1 LIIKFLKGLK
11 NTVSPDYWA
20 NRIGEKTGLYDKA
33 RAYGEKDKPWYIK
46 LGLIVIII
54 VLILFMSKLQ
64 ADNEIDIDQ
73 IAQGDFLELDID
85 QIGYN
90 NDIFFSIGDG
100 DNISVEIVQKGNNNE
115 IGYANDAPSW
125 GSGVSWGGD
134 IDYDDQELK
143 LYQNC
148 TKGTAC
154 NKNDIQFH
162 ISYGTDNK
170 LWWAQGYEI
179 SSRTDTSWSIDNTE
193 GGGHTVTAD
202 IHGSNNEIVGQQRNC
217 SNNVCDG
224 HSARIYLYGDDNS
237 VFGKQKADGGKEF
250 YLTVNGSDATV
261 DYLQDGTGEHNAT
274 ITITGSQ
281 PTTLDLSQHSNTTQN
296 YTLSQNCVTSGG
308 CNITVTQD

>member
-1 LIIKFLKGLK
+1 MSRTSKIIYFGCI
-11 NTVSPDYWA
+11 A
-20 NRIGEKTGLYDKA
+20 
-33 RAYGEKDKPWYIK
+33 
-46 LGLIVIII
+46 VIIALALLANE
-54 VLILFMSKLQ
+54 VL

-73 IAQGDFLELDID
+73 VAQGDNLTLDFT
-85 QIGYN
+85 QEGYN

-115 IGYANDAPSW
+115 IGYANDTPGW
-125 GSGVSWGGD
+125 GSGASWGGD
-134 IDYDDQELK
+134 IDFDDQDVK

-170 LWWAQGYEI
+170 FWWAQGFEI
-179 SSRTDTSWSIDNTE
+179 SSRTDTSWAIDNTE
-193 GGGHTVTAD
+193 GGGHYVTAD

-217 SNNVCDG
+217 ANNTCDG
-224 HSARIYLYGDDNS
+224 HKARIYLYGDDNS
-237 VFGKQKADGGKEF
+237 VFGKQKADGEKEF
-250 YLTVNGSDATV
+250 YLTVNTDDATV
-261 DYLQDGTGEHNAT
+261 DYLQDGNGEHNAT

-281 PTTLDLSQHSNTTQN
+281 PTTLNLSQHSNTTQN
-296 YTLSQNCVTSGG
+296 YTLTQNCVTSGG

>member
-1 LIIKFLKGLK
+1 
-11 NTVSPDYWA
+11 
-20 NRIGEKTGLYDKA
+20 
-33 RAYGEKDKPWYIK
+33 
-46 LGLIVIII
+46 
-54 VLILFMSKLQ
+54 MSKKLERRIFYGCIVFLSLFTAARVF

-73 IAQGDFLELDID
+73 IAQGDSLNLIID

-90 NDIFFSIGDG
+90 NNIFFSIGDG
-100 DNISVEIVQKGNNNE
+100 DNIDIEIKQEGNNNE
-115 IGYANDAPSW
+115 LGYANDSPSW
-125 GSGVSWGGD
+125 GSGVGWGGD

-148 TKGTAC
+148 TETTC

-162 ISYGTDNK
+162 VSYGTDNK

-179 SSRTDTSWSIDNTE
+179 SSRTDTSWSKDNQE
-193 GGGHTVTAD
+193 GGGHNVTLD
-202 IHGSNNEIVGQQRNC
+202 IHGSNNEIVGQQRSC
-217 SNNVCDG
+217 SNNQCDG
-224 HSARIYLYGDDNS
+224 HAARIYLYGDDNS

-250 YLTVNGSDATV
+250 YLTINNDDNTV

-281 PTTLDLSQHSNTTQN
+281 PTTLNLSQHSNTTQN
-296 YTLSQNCVTSGG
+296 YSLAQNCVTSGG

>member
-1 LIIKFLKGLK
+1 MTRTSKIIYFGCIAIILALTFG
-11 NTVSPDYWA
+11 VSQ
-20 NRIGEKTGLYDKA
+20 
-33 RAYGEKDKPWYIK
+33 
-46 LGLIVIII
+46 
-54 VLILFMSKLQ
+54 VL
-64 ADNEIDIDQ
+64 ADNEIAIQ
-73 IAQGDFLELDID
+73 QVAQGDNLELDLT
-85 QIGYN
+85 QEGYN

-115 IGYANDAPSW
+115 IGYANDYPSW

-134 IDYDDQELK
+134 IDFDDQDLK

-148 TKGTAC
+148 TKGAAC

-193 GGGHTVTAD
+193 GGGHNVTID
-202 IHGSNNEIVGQQRNC
+202 IHGSNNEVVGQQRNC

-296 YTLSQNCVTSGG
+296 YSLSQNCVTSGG